1 MPILKTWLLA
11 GASTLMALS
20 LIIFPKEALEAS
32 LNGMAMWWDVVF
44 PSLLPF
50 FILSELLIGFGVVA
64 FLGTIL
70 EPFMRPI
77 FRVPGSGSF
86 VWAMGLASGNPAGA
100 KLAVR
105 LRQQK
110 KVSRIEG
117 ERLAAF
123 TNSSNPL
130 FLFGAIAVGFF
141 HNPALGL
148 LLASAHY
155 LANIFVGLTMRFYGR
170 KEETVSDVSNEMRSR
185 FSLTDAVSRMHQER
199 IQDGRPIGQLLGD
212 AVQSSVR
219 TLLLVGGFI
228 ILFSVLNKM
237 LSLIGFTAIVADGIT
252 LFFSMFQFP
261 PSLSIPFVS
270 GLFEITSGANLI
282 AASEAQLLEK
292 VIVASFFIAF
302 GGLSIQAQ
310 VASILSETD
319 LRFRPFFIGR
329 ILQGCFSAI
338 LVWLLW
344 NPLYQN
350 RVAVQTSNSET
361 NTFYLD
367 FVHLIP
373 VAWNDWLSISPHIT
387 LWALFLFIILQ
398 LRLNLQRI
406 NN

>member
-1 MPILKTWLLA
+1 MPVLKTWLFSGTA
-11 GASTLMALS
+11 ILMAFA
-20 LIIFPKEALEAS
+20 LIMFPKEALEAS
-32 LNGMAMWWDVVF
+32 LNGMGMWWDVVF

-77 FRVPGSGSF
+77 FRVPGAGSF

-100 KLAVR
+100 KLAAR

-110 KVSRIEG
+110 KVTRVEG

-148 LLASAHY
+148 LLAAAHY
-155 LANIFVGLTMRFYGR
+155 LGNILVGLSMRYYGR
-170 KEETVSDVSNEMRSR
+170 KEETYERTTETRSR
-185 FSLTDAVSRMHQER
+185 FSLKEAFSRMHTER

-228 ILFSVLNKM
+228 ILFSVVNKM
-237 LSLIGFTAIVADGIT
+237 LSISGFTDLFAQGISWMFS
-252 LFFSMFQFP
+252 LFQLSSHLSM
-261 PSLSIPFVS
+261 PFIS
-270 GLFEITSGANLI
+270 GLFEITSGAHLLSTVD
-282 AASEAQLLEK
+282 AHLLEK

-302 GGLSIQAQ
+302 GGFSIQAQ

-319 LRFRPFFIGR
+319 LRFKPFFIGR
-329 ILQGCFSAI
+329 LLHGCFSAVLI
-338 LVWLLW
+338 LLLW
-344 NPLYQN
+344 KPLYVN
-350 RVAVQTSNSET
+350 RTTHET
-361 NTFYLD
+361 FFPITNQWQPHVD
-367 FVHLIP
+367 VLITG
-373 VAWNDWLSISPHIT
+373 WNQWLQFSPYIT
-387 LWALFLFIILQ
+387 LCGLVLYIVIKA
-398 LRLNLQRI
+398 RNLLVLTHK
-406 NN
+406 